1 MQQTKLKIFYKKQIQ
16 KIQFNNIVLKSE
28 LRKKILKIRKVASK
42 NNLTIDFNKVFNL
55 IKKNYLIKKSIG
67 GYFPVNYEVDDL
79 KILKE
84 FAKKN
89 YQISLPVIKKN
100 FNMDFYKWSFDD
112 PLKINQYG
120 IPEPNSKKLIYPD
133 VILVPLVAFDNNL
146 NRLGYGGGYYDRVIK
161 KLSKKKKILK
171 IGLAFSIQQINN
183 VPVTRYD
190 KKLDH
195 IVTDKYIL

>member
-1 MQQTKLKIFYKKQIQ
+1 M
-16 KIQFNNIVLKSE
+16 LKSK
-28 LRKKILKIRKVASK
+28 LRKKVLKIRKVANK
-42 NNLTIDFNKVFNL
+42 NSLKIDFNKVFSL

-79 KILKE
+79 EILKE

-171 IGLAFSIQQINN
+171 IGLAFSIQKINS
-183 VPVTRYD
+183 VPVTKYD
-190 KKLDH
+190 KKLDY
-195 IVTDKYIL
+195 IVTDKHIL

>member
-1 MQQTKLKIFYKKQIQ
+1 M
-16 KIQFNNIVLKSE
+16 LKSK
-28 LRKKILKIRKVASK
+28 LRKKVLKIRKVANK
-42 NNLTIDFNKVFNL
+42 NNLKINFNKVFSL
-55 IKKNYLIKKSIG
+55 IKKNHLIKKSIG

-79 KILKE
+79 EILKE

-100 FNMDFYKWSFDD
+100 FNMNFYKWSFDD

-171 IGLAFSIQQINN
+171 IGLAFSIQKINN
-183 VPVTRYD
+183 VPVTKYD
-190 KKLDH
+190 KKLDY